1 VDVPVTHAYC
11 RRWLAATFLCGLSVA
26 ASAETILC
34 HLESAKTLSR
44 FSASQLLLLRKL
56 NHADAAHLPR
66 LPRILVPDRWD
77 DDELL
82 YSPLPADVPQLD
94 GERKAVVVYLP
105 GQVFGAYEDG
115 KLIRWG
121 PVSSGDR
128 RHQTPSGTYHLNFH
142 ARLKISTVDPTWK
155 MPWYFNF
162 SSTKG
167 LGLHEYT
174 LPGRPASH
182 GCVRMLSTDAQWL
195 FHWGDGSR
203 YAPGSTER
211 VEPGTLVLVL
221 GRYDYSAPPP
231 WLRPKWWAQGVTVLG
246 QTTAAN

>member
-11 RRWLAATFLCGLSVA
+11 RRWLPATFLCGLSVA
-26 ASAETILC
+26 ASAETILY
-34 HLESAKTLSR
+34 HLESATTLYRYS
-44 FSASQLLLLRKL
+44 SSQLLLLRKL

-66 LPRILVPDRWD
+66 LPRILVPNRWD
-77 DDELL
+77 EDELV
-82 YSPLPADVPQLD
+82 YSPMPADVPRLST
-94 GERKAVVVYLP
+94 ERKAVVVDLP

-115 KLIRWG
+115 TLVRWG
-121 PVSSGDR
+121 PVSSGGP
-128 RHQTPSGTYHLNFH
+128 RHPTPSGAYHLNFH

-195 FHWGDGSR
+195 FHWG
-203 YAPGSTER
+203 
-211 VEPGTLVLVL
+211 EPGALVLVL
-221 GRYDYSAPPP
+221 GRYNFGAPPP
-231 WLRPKWWAQGVTVLG
+231 WLRPTWWSEGVTVLG
-246 QTTAAN
+246 RAVEAN